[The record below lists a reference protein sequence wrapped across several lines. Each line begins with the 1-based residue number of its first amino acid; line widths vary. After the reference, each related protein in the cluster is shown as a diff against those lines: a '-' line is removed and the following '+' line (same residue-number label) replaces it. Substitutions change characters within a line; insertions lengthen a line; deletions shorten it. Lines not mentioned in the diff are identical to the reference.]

1 MSWQTASTR
10 TETIHAAWLVLCLT
24 HYHSA
29 RMRAFCSGNNLRG
42 TIIELT
48 NVGSFRAME
57 RDLNARDT
65 FERITLF
72 PGTPYGER
80 RFSGIREKLKR
91 VLNTTRPDVVC
102 VNGWALP
109 GSGETIAECM
119 AADIPMVVMSESSM
133 EDSARRYFVEAAK
146 ARMLALFGAGLVGG
160 RRHREYLESLG
171 VAPSRIFEGYDAVDN
186 DHFQS
191 GSERARL
198 SADQLR
204 SALGLPRFF
213 FLACSRFESKKNLE
227 RLVEAYSVYRKRTR
241 TRAWQLVIV
250 GDGVLRPKVVALTQR
265 LGLTESVLLPGS
277 ICYEELPAYYGL
289 AKVFI
294 HASTTEQWGLV
305 VNEAMASGLPV
316 LVSERCGCVPE
327 LVRPGRNGL
336 TFDPFNTEEIATKM
350 IEISAPHYDT
360 RLMGMESQKIASEWG
375 PSRFAAGL
383 TQAATAA
390 MKAPRPKSRL
400 IDRALLGVLIQN
412 SSRRVLADTLFPRN

>member
-1 MSWQTASTR
+1 
-10 TETIHAAWLVLCLT
+10 
-24 HYHSA
+24 
-29 RMRAFCSGNNLRG
+29 MRAFCSGDNLRG

-48 NVGSFRAME
+48 NIGSYRAME
-57 RDLNARDT
+57 KDLSVLDN
-65 FERITLF
+65 FERNTLF
-72 PGTPYGER
+72 PGTAYGER
-80 RFSGIREKLKR
+80 RFSGIRETLKR

-109 GSGETIAECM
+109 GSVETIAECM

-133 EDSARRYFVEAAK
+133 EDSARCYFAEAVK
-146 ARMLALFGAGLVGG
+146 ARVLTLFGASLVGG
-160 RRHREYLESLG
+160 RRHREYLENLG

-198 SADQLR
+198 AADTLR
-204 SALGLPRFF
+204 EALRLPRFF
-213 FLACSRFESKKNLE
+213 FLACARFESKKNLE
-227 RLVEAYSVYRKRTR
+227 RLVEAYAAYRKHASTK
-241 TRAWQLVIV
+241 AWQLVIV
-250 GDGVLRPKVVALTQR
+250 GDGMLRPEVVAISQE
-265 LGLTESVLLPGS
+265 LGLTESVRLPGS

-327 LVRPGRNGL
+327 LVRPGCNGF
-336 TFDPFNTEEIATKM
+336 TFDPLNTEDIAAKM
-350 IEISAPHYDT
+350 VEISGPHCDT
-360 RLMGMESQKIASEWG
+360 KLMGMESQKIVSEWG

-383 TQAATAA
+383 TLAAIAA
-390 MKAPRPKSRL
+390 MKAPRSKPRL
-400 IDRALLGVLIQN
+400 FDRALLRVLMQH
-412 SSRRVLADTLFPRN
+412 SSR